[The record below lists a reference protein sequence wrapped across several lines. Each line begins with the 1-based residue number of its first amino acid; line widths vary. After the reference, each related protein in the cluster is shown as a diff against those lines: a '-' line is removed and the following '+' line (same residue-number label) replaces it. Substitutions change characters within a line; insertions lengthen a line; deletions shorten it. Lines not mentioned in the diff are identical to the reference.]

1 MALSMILKDM
11 LETLLFSSD
20 PHLGHQVKS
29 VTK

>member
-1 MALSMILKDM
+1 MALSMILKDT

-20 PHLGHQVKS
+20 PYLGQQVKS

>member
-1 MALSMILKDM
+1 MALSMILKDT

-20 PHLGHQVKS
+20 PHLGQQVKS